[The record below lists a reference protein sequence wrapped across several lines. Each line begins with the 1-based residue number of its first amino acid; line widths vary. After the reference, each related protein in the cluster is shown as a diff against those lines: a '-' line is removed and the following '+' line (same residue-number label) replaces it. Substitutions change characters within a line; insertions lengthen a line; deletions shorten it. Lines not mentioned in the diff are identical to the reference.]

1 MSKYTTELRYLLD
14 PLTTGF
20 VIGLDE
26 YPIFDESYRAA
37 LNAKILKHFFFRE
50 IGAETPAK
58 FKYFLNRTMDE
69 IMPLY
74 NQMYASQLITFDPLR
89 TYELTETSTKNTS
102 GSTTGNE
109 SSTKGVVGSATDNE
123 TSTKE
128 IVGSST
134 GSGTS
139 GGTVTTNDAATA
151 TASQVADNLT
161 VITDAAT
168 KDTLS
173 VVQDTPQKSIVRADL
188 LTNLYASKAT
198 HDTETDGSTS
208 NNKTDN
214 TTTSENN
221 SASVGVQENTSTG
234 SSTAESLQNDTS
246 TAARTSATTQNDTAT
261 AESVGSI
268 TNLDEYTHRVFGN
281 IRYKDMSELLIDFRK
296 TFLNIDMKILEDLD
310 SCFMQIW

>member
-20 VIGLDE
+20 TIGLDE
-26 YPIFDESYRAA
+26 YPIFDETYRAA

-50 IGAETPAK
+50 IGAETPTK

-74 NQMYASQLITFDPLR
+74 NQMYKSQLITFDPLV
-89 TYELTETSTKNTS
+89 TYELTETSTMDK
-102 GSTTGNE
+102 
-109 SSTKGVVGSATDNE
+109 K
-123 TSTKE
+123 
-128 IVGSST
+128 GSST

-139 GGTVTTNDAATA
+139 EGKVTTNDAATA
-151 TASQVADNLT
+151 TAQQIADNLT
-161 VITDAAT
+161 VITDSAT

-173 VVQDTPQKSIVRADL
+173 VVQDTPQKSITRADL

-198 HDTETDGSTS
+198 HDAEIDESTS

-214 TTTSENN
+214 TINSENN
-221 SASVGVQENTSTG
+221 SAAVGVQENTSTG
-234 SSTAESLQNDTS
+234 ESTAN
-246 TAARTSATTQNDTAT
+246 
-261 AESVGSI
+261 V

-281 IRYKDMSELLIDFRK
+281 IRYKDKSELLLDFRK